1 MKLVLHVLAS
11 TVILGGGL
19 SLVRPLTV
27 GDLIEILITMT
38 VVCAIT
44 RVWFPSKKK

>member
-11 TVILGGGL
+11 TIILGGAL

-27 GDLIEILITMT
+27 GDLIGVLVTMT
-38 VVCAIT
+38 VVCGIY
-44 RVWFPSKKK
+44 RVWFSK

>member
-11 TVILGGGL
+11 TVIIGGAL

-27 GDLIEILITMT
+27 GDLIGIIITMAI
-38 VVCAIT
+38 VCGIY
-44 RVWFPSKKK
+44 RVWFSKNK

>member
-11 TVILGGGL
+11 TVVIGGAL

-27 GDLIEILITMT
+27 GDLIGIFITMA
-38 VVCAIT
+38 VVCGIY
-44 RVWFPSKKK
+44 RVWFSKNK